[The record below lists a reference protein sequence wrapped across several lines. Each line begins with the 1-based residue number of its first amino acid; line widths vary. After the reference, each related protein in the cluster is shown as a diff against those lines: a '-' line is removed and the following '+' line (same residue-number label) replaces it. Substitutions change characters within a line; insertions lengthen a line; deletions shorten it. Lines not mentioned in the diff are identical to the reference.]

1 MDLKFLILREVS
13 ACPRDPKAALF
24 WVVIFLLESL
34 DISKQCIGTY
44 LLFKPLTNEQNCVSL
59 KPIYTMYI
67 RALKKLKKI
76 QALPFPLKI
85 GKWLGAKCL

>member
-44 LLFKPLTNEQNCVSL
+44 LLFKPLTNEQNCLSL
-59 KPIYTMYI
+59 KPIYI

-76 QALPFPLKI
+76 KALPFPLQI

>member
-24 WVVIFLLESL
+24 CVVIFLLESL

-59 KPIYTMYI
+59 KPIYI